1 MRKVLVQTLGAAVGV
16 AAMGGA
22 AAAEEAASLGEAIT
36 GGDLIL
42 EARPRIELLDQAG
55 FAEADAYTLRTR
67 LGWKTQS
74 WNGLAALI
82 EIEDVRHLGGDF
94 NDGAPP
100 AEPYA
105 SIPDPQGAE
114 VNRLQLAWRANEHF
128 TGTIGRQTIEFD
140 DKRFL
145 DGSNARQD
153 ARTLDAVRADV
164 TFGGLRATYAYVDQV
179 NNTTAEYNDWESES
193 HLLNVSQTFSSALK
207 LTGFLYALDFD
218 TPAAVNQS
226 SQFVGVRAAGRFEA
240 AGAQFDYAASAARQT
255 DYGHST
261 LSFDLGYWQASLG
274 ARRGEWY
281 GRLWYESLEG
291 DGARGFFV
299 PIGSANSFQGWASA
313 FTAKPADG
321 VNDFNVT
328 VSYTPDW
335 ASDFL
340 DDLQFMARWY
350 DFEAERTGVD
360 FGNEIDLSV
369 GANLTERVSFA
380 VEYAD
385 YEAGD
390 APSPASR
397 TRTRIVLEY
406 KL

>member
-1 MRKVLVQTLGAAVGV
+1 MRKIIVQTLGAAVGV
-16 AAMGGA
+16 AAIVGV

-55 FAEADAYTLRTR
+55 IAAADAYTLRTR

-74 WNGLAALI
+74 WNGLTGLI

-105 SIPDPQGAE
+105 SIPDPQGIE
-114 VNRLQLAWRANEHF
+114 LNRLQLAWRASEHF

-145 DGSNARQD
+145 DGSNSRQD
-153 ARTLDAVRADV
+153 ARTLDAVRGDV

-179 NNTTAEYNDWESES
+179 NNTAIERNDLDTET
-193 HLLNVSQTFSSALK
+193 HLLNLSQTFSPAFK
-207 LTGFLYALDFD
+207 LTGFMYVFDFE
-218 TPAAVNQS
+218 TPSAVNQS
-226 SQFVGVRAAGRFEA
+226 SQFTGVRASGRLEA
-240 AGAQFDYAASAARQT
+240 MGGRFDYAASVANQV
-255 DYGHST
+255 DYGNAAV
-261 LSFDLGYWQASLG
+261 SFDLDYLQAS
-274 ARRGEWY
+274 ARATFGEWSTQ
-281 GRLWYESLEG
+281 LWYESLEG

-299 PIGSANSFQGWASA
+299 PIGSSNSFQGWAGA
-313 FTAKPADG
+313 FSSKPADG
-321 VNDFNVT
+321 VNDFNVMLT
-328 VSYTPDW
+328 YAPEW
-335 ASDFL
+335 APDFL
-340 DDLQFMARWY
+340 DGLEFMARWY

-369 GANLTERVSFA
+369 SADLTEQVSFA
-380 VEYAD
+380 IEYGD

-397 TRTRIVLEY
+397 TRTRIVLDY
-406 KL
+406 RM